1 MKPPQGKG
9 ARLTEGPVSKAIFSL
24 MLPMMLGML
33 AIVVNNVA
41 GAFFVARVST
51 EQLAAISFTFPVSF
65 IVGAIAMALGTGTS
79 SVVSRLFGSGNRDEV
94 KRITAHAMLLGVI
107 CGVVVLIIGLNTIDP
122 LFRLLG
128 ADENV
133 LPFIHRYMQIYYW
146 GGIFLVVPMIANS
159 VLRASGDAKRPA
171 MIMTTAAV
179 LNVIIDPILIF
190 GLFGFPRMEIEGAAL
205 GGVLANALTM
215 CASGWFV
222 VHREK
227 LVDFAHLALDQLT
240 DSWRRI
246 LHVGLPSLTSSL
258 VAPVTTAF
266 ITSQIATYGPEAVA
280 GFGMASRLEGLTLL
294 AMMSLSAAM
303 TPFVGQNFGAKR
315 LDRVR
320 DGVNFAYRFSLMY
333 GVGVAI
339 FMQLFGGLIT
349 GLFGLE
355 GEAKDTA
362 LLHMHIVP
370 LSYLA
375 LGCGMTV
382 NGALNA
388 LGRPMAAM
396 WVSMSRTIAV
406 YAPLAWVLSQFFG
419 IIGIFIAAASANFI
433 SGGIGALWFRFA
445 LRDVTAKQPPNPPAA
460 ASPDAKVAAPDAA
473 GQRV

>member
-1 MKPPQGKG
+1 MKPSQGKR

-41 GAFFVARVST
+41 GAFFVARVSM

-65 IVGAIAMALGTGTS
+65 IVGAIAMSLGVGTS
-79 SVVSRLFGSGNRDEV
+79 AVVSRLFGSGNREEV
-94 KRITAHAMLLGVI
+94 KRITGHAMMLGVI
-107 CGVVVLIIGLNTIDP
+107 CGVVVLTIGLNTIDP

-128 ADENV
+128 ANEDI
-133 LPFIHRYMQIYYW
+133 LPLIHRYMRIYYW
-146 GGIFLVVPMIANS
+146 GGIFLVAPMIANS

-179 LNVIIDPILIF
+179 LNIIIDPILIF

-205 GGVLANALTM
+205 GGVISNALTM
-215 CASGWFV
+215 CASAYFV
-222 VHREK
+222 MYREK
-227 LVDFAHLALDQLT
+227 LVDFHHLALDRLM

-258 VAPVTTAF
+258 VAPITTAF
-266 ITSQIATYGPEAVA
+266 ITSQIATFGQEAVA
-280 GFGMASRLEGLTLL
+280 GFGVASRLEALTLL
-294 AMMSLSAAM
+294 AMMALSGAM
-303 TPFVGQNFGAKR
+303 TPFVGQNFGARR
-315 LDRVR
+315 LDRVQ
-320 DGVNFAYRFSLMY
+320 DGVKFAYRFSLMY
-333 GVGVAI
+333 GVGMAAV
-339 FMQLFGGLIT
+339 MLLFGGFIT
-349 GLFGLE
+349 DLFGLE
-355 GEAKDTA
+355 GKAKDTA
-362 LLHMHIVP
+362 LLQMHIVP

-388 LGRPMAAM
+388 LGKPMAAM

-445 LRDVTAKQPPNPPAA
+445 LRDTMAKQLPETTSSDTKAVG
-460 ASPDAKVAAPDAA
+460 PDTA
-473 GQRV
+473 GQRA